1 MISVDWATL
10 RLYAFSPSDQPKACN
25 DRHCFSTSAPS
36 ISCASSIL
44 TIAVPR
50 CMYNALITAV
60 STDSICSAAYIRI
73 SPFRLAAFA
82 NQQRVQFP
90 FSLATVHKH
99 DSWKMTAIWLVPRAV
114 ASRNPAHAQFPLA
127 TTKNKRSILSCE
139 RFTRRSSHDR
149 VQCRQQYLG
158 MTTLTAE
165 ARSMK

>member
-60 STDSICSAAYIRI
+60 STDSICSAAYVYHRFDLLLLPTNRVCNFLSRSPLSTHTI
-73 SPFRLAAFA
+73 SENDSNFIFDLEKIATMTEDSGSIVYAKFRGADKKYPMCPL
-82 NQQRVQFP
+82 
-90 FSLATVHKH
+90 
-99 DSWKMTAIWLVPRAV
+99 
-114 ASRNPAHAQFPLA
+114 PAH
-127 TTKNKRSILSCE
+127 E
-139 RFTRRSSHDR
+139 
-149 VQCRQQYLG
+149 
-158 MTTLTAE
+158 E
-165 ARSMK
+165 